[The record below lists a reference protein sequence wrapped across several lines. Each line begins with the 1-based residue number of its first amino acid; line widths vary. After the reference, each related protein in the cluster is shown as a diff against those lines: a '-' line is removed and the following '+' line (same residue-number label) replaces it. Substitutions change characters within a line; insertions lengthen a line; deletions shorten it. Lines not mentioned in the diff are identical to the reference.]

1 MKLIVGLGN
10 PGNQY
15 TLTRHNVGFDFLDY
29 VASLFQLNWKS
40 ENKFKALT
48 SRGQIFGCDVVLFK
62 PQTYMNLSGESVG
75 PFVRFNKLPLSNIIA
90 VFDDIDMPPL
100 KVKIRQGGG
109 GHGGHNGIRNMML
122 HLDGSSDFPK
132 LKIGV
137 GKPPPEI
144 PMDVSDWVLARFS
157 PEERQ
162 QLEATVFKEA
172 LDRLQTLVL
181 S

>member
-10 PGNQY
+10 PSNAY
-15 TLTRHNVGFDFLDY
+15 EFTRHNVGFDFLDH
-29 VASLFQLNWKS
+29 VAELFRLTWKADS
-40 ENKFKALT
+40 KFKAIVA
-48 SRGQIFGCDVVLFK
+48 RGNLFGVDCILQK
-62 PQTYMNLSGESVG
+62 PQTFMNLSGESVG
-75 PFVRFNKLPLSNIIA
+75 ALARYNKIEVKDVIA
-90 VFDDIDMPPL
+90 VYDDVDMPPL

-109 GHGGHNGIRNMML
+109 GTGGHNGVRSL
-122 HLDGSSDFPK
+122 VQHFSGSSDFAK

-137 GKPPPEI
+137 GKPTPEQ

-157 PEERQ
+157 QEERK
-162 QLEATVFKEA
+162 LLKTHVFKEA